1 MQMQRDNF
9 NFVPSVIHH
18 VAKWSSES
26 QILFLSVIIKV
37 FFFFKENLKLRF
49 I

>member
-26 QILFLSVIIKV
+26 QILFLSVIIKA
-37 FFFFKENLKLRF
+37 FFFFKKKKTLN
-49 I
+49 